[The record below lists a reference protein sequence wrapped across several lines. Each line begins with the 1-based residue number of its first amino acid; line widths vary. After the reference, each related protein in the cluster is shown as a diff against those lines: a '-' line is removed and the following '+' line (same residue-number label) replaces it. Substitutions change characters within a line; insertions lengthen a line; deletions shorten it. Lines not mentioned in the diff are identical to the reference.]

1 VKGPDREALGR
12 AAAPAAAL
20 TQAAIAATTAAGLGL
35 AARAV
40 RRRPA
45 MDFKGKS
52 VLITGGSRG
61 LGLLLARRFALAGAR
76 LTIVARDPAELE
88 LARRE
93 LTALG
98 GARVLALPGDVGNR
112 ADMEWAVE
120 RAAER
125 FGRLDVVVNNAG
137 IIQVGPLEHMTVE
150 DFEEAMAVHF
160 WGPLYTTLAAL
171 PHLRRQG
178 GGRIVN
184 IASIGG
190 KIAVPHLVPYSAS
203 KFALVGLSNG
213 LQAEL
218 AREGIHVTTVC
229 PGLMRTGSHVNALFK
244 GRRREEF
251 TWFALSDS
259 LPLSSMSAERAARRI
274 VEACRYG
281 EPHLILTPQ
290 ARAATLA
297 AALMPNL
304 TARALQLVNHLLP
317 APLNGGEGDGD
328 EMRFGWQSASR
339 WAPSLLTRLAD
350 EAAVRNNEMRGE
362 ATVVYGKNGQSPAP
376 AAGV

>member
-1 VKGPDREALGR
+1 MKAPGRSALER
-12 AAAPAAAL
+12 AAVPAAAL
-20 TQAAIAATTAAGLGL
+20 AAGAGLLL

-40 RRRPA
+40 RRRKPLDLA
-45 MDFKGKS
+45 GKS

-61 LGLLLARRFALAGAR
+61 LGLLLARRFASLGAR
-76 LTIVARDPAELE
+76 LTLVARDPGELD

-93 LTALG
+93 ITALSG
-98 GARVLALPGDVGNR
+98 SRVLALPGDVGNR

-137 IIQVGPLEHMTVE
+137 VIQVGPLAHMTLE
-150 DFEEAMAVHF
+150 DFEDAMAVHF

-171 PHLRRQG
+171 PHLRAQG

-190 KIAVPHLVPYSAS
+190 KIAVPHLTPYSAS

-218 AREGIHVTTVC
+218 ARERIYVTTVC

-251 TWFALSDS
+251 TWFALGDS
-259 LPLSSMSAERAARRI
+259 LPLSSMSGERAARRI
-274 VEACRYG
+274 VDACRHG
-281 EPHLILTPQ
+281 EPHVILTPQ
-290 ARAATLA
+290 AKAATVA
-297 AALMPNL
+297 AALLPNL
-304 TARALQLVNHLLP
+304 TARILDLAGRLLP
-317 APLNGGEGDGD
+317 APAEGDDGD
-328 EMRFGWQSASR
+328 ELRPGWQSTTR

-350 EAAVRNNEMRGE
+350 EAAVRNNEMKVEATLLYGKDGRGE
-362 ATVVYGKNGQSPAP
+362 PPVHAADAADTV
-376 AAGV
+376 